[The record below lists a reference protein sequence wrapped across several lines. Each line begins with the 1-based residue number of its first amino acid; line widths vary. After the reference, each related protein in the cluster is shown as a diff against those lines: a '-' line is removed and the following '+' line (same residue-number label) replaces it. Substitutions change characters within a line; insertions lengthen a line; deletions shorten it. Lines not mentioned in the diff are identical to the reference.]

1 MKFDRSLF
9 LKWID
14 LNNSSLGEFDYNL
27 VDRGVLVAFDGNNNC
42 EGFTVLETRSFD
54 ESFVKRLQARALKP
68 EFQNS
73 SFKFYIP
80 SFQRHRVEK
89 HFSEINF
96 KIDVVYTSFV
106 NLKKINGNL
115 KIRSKLKVINVDDSP
130 VILKLLS
137 HIFSDFESAEIV
149 EQISDSTGAAQ
160 RIKSL
165 MPDVVTMDI
174 QMPEKTGVDVVREL
188 LKTTNI
194 PVIMVSSLSYD
205 DGPLVFDALNSGA
218 FDYIQKPKQ
227 EEKEEFSKELSAKLL
242 AAVDGIGKHSN
253 IKKVIES
260 GKNSSVSQAV
270 APNYP
275 SNLIWC
281 LGASTGGTQA
291 LTQVF
296 TLMPSKIPP
305 TLIVQHIPPIFSK
318 SFAES
323 LNNLVPF
330 TVKEAEDG
338 EVLKPN
344 HVYIAAG
351 GKQMKA
357 KGVAG
362 SIKIH
367 ITDDPP
373 VNRFKPSVDY
383 MFESVCELAHVEI
396 VAGILTGMGNDG
408 AEGLLKLK
416 QKGAFTF
423 AQDEHTSAVYGMPR
437 VAAEKGAA
445 LKIVP
450 LDQVAQLM
458 LSHSSEKKQNFK
470 KSS

>member
-14 LNNSSLGEFDYNL
+14 FTNPTLGDFDYNL
-27 VDRGVLVAFDGNNNC
+27 IDRGVLVAFDQNNKC
-42 EGFTVLETRSFD
+42 EGFTVLETRAFD
-54 ESFVKRLQARALKP
+54 ESFVSRLEARSLRP
-68 EFQNS
+68 EFKNS
-73 SFKFYIP
+73 YFKFFIP
-80 SFQRHRVEK
+80 KFQQHRVEK
-89 HFSEINF
+89 FFSAVNL
-96 KIDVVYTSFV
+96 KIETIFTSYV
-106 NLKKINGNL
+106 NLKKVNGNL
-115 KIRSKLKVINVDDSP
+115 KIRSKLRVVNVDDSP

-137 HIFSDFESAEIV
+137 HIFSEFDSAEII
-149 EQISDSTGAAQ
+149 EQISDSRNAAQ
-160 RIKSL
+160 KIKNL

-188 LKTTNI
+188 LKMADI
-194 PVIMVSSLSYD
+194 PVIMVSSLSPD

-227 EEKEEFSKELSAKLL
+227 ETKEEFSKDLSSKLL
-242 AAVDGIGKHSN
+242 AAVDGVGMHSN
-253 IKKVIES
+253 IKRVLE
-260 GKNSSVSQAV
+260 NSSLSKKNIA
-270 APNYP
+270 APTYP
-275 SNLIWC
+275 SNLVWC

-296 TLMPSKIPP
+296 TVMPSKIPP
-305 TLIVQHIPPIFSK
+305 TLIVQHIPPVFSK

-351 GKQMKA
+351 GKQMKV

-362 SIKIH
+362 NIKIY

-373 VNRFKPSVDY
+373 VNRFKPSVDF
-383 MFESVCELAHVEI
+383 MFNSVSEVPHLQI
-396 VAGILTGMGNDG
+396 VAGILTGMGGDG
-408 AEGLLKLK
+408 AEGLLKLRK
-416 QKGAFTF
+416 QGAFTF
-423 AQDEHTSAVYGMPR
+423 AQDEQTSAVYGMPR

-445 LKIVP
+445 IKISP

-458 LSHSSEKKQNFK
+458 LSQSGDVKQNLK
-470 KSS
+470 KSG